1 MSEIQLVSFEIISQY
16 LKLTLSNDNKY
27 CSIMIKLDNISS
39 FIPSNNL
46 NSLYIKYYDSYTLTH
61 LKIKNDFEICNAL
74 INGYLKWK
82 NKDLKLES
90 CYINKGLAKKG
101 VAKKGKDLFQTANI
115 LLSLNNSG
123 SETNSLKE
131 SISLPPKKSLSKK
144 NNLRKHKMVTRS
156 MVR

>member
-1 MSEIQLVSFEIISQY
+1 MSENQLVSFEIISQY
-16 LKLTLSNDNKY
+16 LKLTLSNDKKY
-27 CSIMIKLDNISS
+27 CPIMINLHNISS

-82 NKDLKLES
+82 NKDNKLES
-90 CYINKGLAKKG
+90 CNINEG
-101 VAKKGKDLFQTANI
+101 VAKRGRNLFQTANI

-123 SETNSLKE
+123 SENNSIKE
-131 SISLPPKKSLSKK
+131 IISLPPKKTISKK
-144 NNLRKHKMVTRS
+144 NNLRKHKMITRS
-156 MVR
+156 MIK

>member
-1 MSEIQLVSFEIISQY
+1 M
-16 LKLTLSNDNKY
+16 
-27 CSIMIKLDNISS
+27 
-39 FIPSNNL
+39 
-46 NSLYIKYYDSYTLTH
+46 TH

-90 CYINKGLAKKG
+90 CYINKG